1 MSLLEIAGL
10 LQRVR
15 IVLVETSHPG
25 NIGATARAMKT
36 MGLTDLVLV
45 QPKRFPDPQA
55 LWRAAGGE
63 DVLISA
69 RVVDSLA
76 SAIADCHWV
85 VATSARQRRIPWPIL
100 SPREFAVAAVA
111 RPGQQI
117 AIVFGREDKG
127 LSNEELRR
135 CQSHVEIPANP
146 EYPILNVAMAVQV
159 IAYEL
164 FQADL
169 SQGSEVPREPL
180 EWDRPLAAHEL
191 VEGFMRHLEA
201 VLQTSKFVD
210 PANPGQT
217 MTRFRRLF
225 SRLDLDITE
234 VAMLRG
240 FLKQVCPEAGSGE
253 VKKSS

>member
-1 MSLLEIAGL
+1 MSLLEKAGM

-55 LWRAAGGE
+55 LWRAAGGD
-63 DVLISA
+63 DVLLGA

-76 SAIADCHWV
+76 TAIADCHWV

-100 SPREFAVAAVA
+100 SPREFAAAA
-111 RPGQQI
+111 AQRSGQQV
-117 AIVFGREDKG
+117 AVVFGREDKG
-127 LSNEELRR
+127 LSNEELQL
-135 CQSHVEIPANP
+135 CQTHVEIPANP

-164 FQADL
+164 FQAGGKR
-169 SQGSEVPREPL
+169 SEPL
-180 EWDRPLAAHEL
+180 EWDRPLAPHAF
-191 VEGFMRHLEA
+191 VEGFMGHLDA
-201 VLQTSKFVD
+201 VLKTSKFVD
-210 PANPGQT
+210 AGNPGQT

-225 SRLDLDITE
+225 SRLEMDITE
-234 VAMLRG
+234 IAMLRG
-240 FLKQVCPEAGSGE
+240 LLKQVCPEAGPGE
-253 VKKSS
+253 VEDPN

>member
-1 MSLLEIAGL
+1 MNVLDNI
-10 LQRVR
+10 RV
-15 IVLVETSHPG
+15 VLVETSHPG

-36 MGLTDLVLV
+36 MGLRHLVLV

-63 DVLISA
+63 DVLLAA
-69 RVVDSLA
+69 RVVPDLSE
-76 SAIADCHWV
+76 AIADCHWV

-100 SPREFAVAAVA
+100 SPRAFAVAATS
-111 RPGQQI
+111 RPDQQL

-127 LSNEELRR
+127 LTNDELQL
-135 CQSHVEIPANP
+135 CQSHVEIPASP
-146 EYPILNVAMAVQV
+146 DYPILNVAMAVQV

-164 FQADL
+164 FQCSL
-169 SQGSEVPREPL
+169 GEPAPL
-180 EWDRPLAAHEL
+180 TWDRPPAPRGS
-191 VEGFMRHLEA
+191 VEGFMAHMEA
-201 VLQTSKFVD
+201 VLKTSRFVD
-210 PANPGQT
+210 PDNPGQT

-225 SRLDLDITE
+225 TRMDLDVTE

-253 VKKSS
+253 MPTVD